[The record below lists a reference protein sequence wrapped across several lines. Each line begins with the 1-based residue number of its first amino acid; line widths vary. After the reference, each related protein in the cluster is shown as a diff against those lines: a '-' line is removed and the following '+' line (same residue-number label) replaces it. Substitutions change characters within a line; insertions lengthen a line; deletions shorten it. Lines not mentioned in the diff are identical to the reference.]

1 MNIGLLLNFVRSR
14 SVIDMGPAA
23 DDTEEADK
31 FKAFWGNKAELRRFK
46 DGRILIAVGKSLIYF
61 SFQIKNKI

>member
-1 MNIGLLLNFVRSR
+1 
-14 SVIDMGPAA
+14 MGPAA